1 MLLSTLGH
9 ERIEILRHIRSFI
22 KDASLKKK
30 NNKKKQ
36 AIYYFEKKS
45 EKKKKKKERDQFMTI
60 FYSIMTCVAARC
72 IKHQKLSGFI
82 MDVITST
89 RATTG
94 WYGGGGM
101 ARGGG
106 MPQLATCR
114 YNLSQMP
121 TFCHVTVNVLLRA

>member
-30 NNKKKQ
+30 TIKKKQ

-45 EKKKKKKERDQFMTI
+45 EKKKKKKERGQFMTI

-72 IKHQKLSGFI
+72 IKNQKLSGFI
-82 MDVITST
+82 MDVITAIICRNFT
-89 RATTG
+89 RT
-94 WYGGGGM
+94 
-101 ARGGG
+101 
-106 MPQLATCR
+106 L
-114 YNLSQMP
+114 
-121 TFCHVTVNVLLRA
+121 